1 MGHHP
6 VNHNIAQHSWGLH
19 RSMETPIS
27 TSPPPKRVRGERG
40 GRRVQRQKKLREL
53 TEQGLYI
60 PQSWKTLSPN
70 SSHGSSHGAKK
81 IPTKQQTGPGGPG
94 SGEKSEDVQLDD
106 VRSGEIQ
113 ERPERKEDFVW
124 VLVDRSP
131 SPEFPSWGEA
141 GEAEAG
147 EAGNMET
154 WLCFLIILA
163 FSHMFPM
170 GNREI
175 HHDWGSSGIYL
186 LHITLHSHGFSMAY
200 L

>member
-1 MGHHP
+1 
-6 VNHNIAQHSWGLH
+6 
-19 RSMETPIS
+19 METPIS

-147 EAGNMET
+147 EAGNMESVAT
-154 WLCFLIILA
+154 VAKKLIRPTRAPTKPEKPVEQKRLVLDD
-163 FSHMFPM
+163 SPK
-170 GNREI
+170 
-175 HHDWGSSGIYL
+175 L
-186 LHITLHSHGFSMAY
+186 LWNP
-200 L
+200 

>member
-6 VNHNIAQHSWGLH
+6 VNHNTAQHSRGLH

-60 PQSWKTLSPN
+60 PQSWKTVSPN
-70 SSHGSSHGAKK
+70 SSHGAKK
-81 IPTKQQTGPGGPG
+81 IPKQPGGPG
-94 SGEKSEDVQLDD
+94 SGEKSEDVQLDENL
-106 VRSGEIQ
+106 RSGENIQ

-141 GEAEAG
+141 EAG

-154 WLCFLIILA
+154 WLCFLIILVGI
-163 FSHMFPM
+163 FPYVPNGKS
-170 GNREI
+170 GNPP
-175 HHDWGSSGIYL
+175 
-186 LHITLHSHGFSMAY
+186 
-200 L
+200 